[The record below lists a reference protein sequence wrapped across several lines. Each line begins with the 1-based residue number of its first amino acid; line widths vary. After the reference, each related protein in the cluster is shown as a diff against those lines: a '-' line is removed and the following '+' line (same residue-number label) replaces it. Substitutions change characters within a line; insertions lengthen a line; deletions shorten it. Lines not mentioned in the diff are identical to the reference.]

1 MESKKIL
8 KTNLSK
14 LFENTQILDPTKG
27 SLVPVTNLWENNT
40 KPLVLISW
48 LRRFG

>member
-1 MESKKIL
+1 MEGKKIM

-14 LFENTQILDPTKG
+14 LFEGTQILDPTKG
-27 SLVPVTNLWENNT
+27 SSIPLSSLWENNT
-40 KPLVLISW
+40 KPLLLISW